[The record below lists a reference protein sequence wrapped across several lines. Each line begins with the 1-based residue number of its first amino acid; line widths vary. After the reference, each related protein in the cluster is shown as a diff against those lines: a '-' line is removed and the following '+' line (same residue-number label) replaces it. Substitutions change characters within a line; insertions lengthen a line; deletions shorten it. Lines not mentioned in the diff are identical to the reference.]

1 MLKGLCGHRLGA
13 KAKEGHKAAEAPGW
27 ESGAE
32 LIRDLLL
39 ISCVASPKCLHFSW
53 PQFLSLCIIL
63 GGLDLNISEVSL
75 SSEILFFILFLVLWT
90 CALSLSRPLHHWHY
104 LQESPEN
111 SFLGF
116 HCEGNSGSHPM
127 DFCPQLRQALM
138 AQFLNGHPLSLLFQ
152 IADNF

>member
-1 MLKGLCGHRLGA
+1 MGIAWGQRQR
-13 KAKEGHKAAEAPGW
+13 KAIKLQKPRAENQ
-27 ESGAE
+27 ETE

-53 PQFLSLCIIL
+53 PHFLSLCIIL

-127 DFCPQLRQALM
+127 DFCPQLWQALM

-152 IADNF
+152 IADSF